1 MEIDGAE
8 SVNVWPYVRYYI
20 LTMIVATIAL
30 AIFLVFVPSLAES
43 FGKASGFAINIAS
56 TMFASSK
63 FIKNNGRLF
72 NREEYW
78 KIVSFSTLAACF
90 VSALQGW
97 LVFEGGA
104 RPDLSSLPPVALAG
118 ILLFTGLL
126 VFVLN
131 ILGYSSRFGKTM
143 LKAELARR
151 ARIDAATFH

>member
-8 SVNVWPYVRYYI
+8 SVNVWPYVGYYI
-20 LTMIVATIAL
+20 LAMTIATIAL
-30 AIFLVFVPSLAES
+30 AVFLVFVPSIAES

-72 NREEYW
+72 SRTEYW
-78 KIVSFSTLAACF
+78 KIVSFSTLAACVF
-90 VSALQGW
+90 SVVQGW
-97 LVFEGGA
+97 LVLEGGA
-104 RPDLSSLPPVALAG
+104 RPELSNLPPAAMAG

-126 VFVLN
+126 IFVLN
-131 ILGYSSRFGKTM
+131 ILGYSSRFGKAM

-151 ARIDAATFH
+151 ARIDAATFR